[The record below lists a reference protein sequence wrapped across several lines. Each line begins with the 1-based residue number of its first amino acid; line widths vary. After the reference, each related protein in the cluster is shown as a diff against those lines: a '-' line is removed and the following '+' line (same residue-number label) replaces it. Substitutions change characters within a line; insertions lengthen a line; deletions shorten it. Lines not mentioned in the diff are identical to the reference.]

1 MHVSAATRR
10 SPAAQRPPMAAVSQ
24 ARRSYGPPAVVQI
37 SSKAKDLSKAR
48 RLLEVPK
55 LKSTKQIPSGKEFA
69 GSQIAA
75 AAESGKKSNSLMARL
90 QRGDN
95 ALQGFNDR
103 PLMSRA
109 KSLSGM
115 KVQEV
120 AAQVKASDGLGAR
133 IARND
138 RIFDARELGRLQP
151 ELYRKLGQTFLE
163 RARS

>member
-1 MHVSAATRR
+1 MVTISAE
-10 SPAAQRPPMAAVSQ
+10 
-24 ARRSYGPPAVVQI
+24 
-37 SSKAKDLSKAR
+37 AKNLSKAR

-55 LKSTKQIPSGKEFA
+55 LKSTRKMLRGPELT
-69 GSQIAA
+69 GSQITA
-75 AAESGKKSNSLMARL
+75 AAESQKKSDSLLARL

-95 ALQGFNDR
+95 ALQGFNDK

-109 KSLSGM
+109 KALSGM

-120 AAQVKASDGLGAR
+120 AAKAKASSGLGAR

-138 RIFDARELGRLQP
+138 RVFDARELGRLQP
-151 ELYRKLGQTFLE
+151 ELYKKLGQTLLE